1 MSKLD
6 VSSLTEM
13 IGSGVYTL
21 VSNCIQLPVAYVVH
35 RSTSF
40 EVRLLIARIV
50 RTSIQRTPM
59 DGGLGIGNECFTKI
73 QKLSM
78 KSCK

>member
-1 MSKLD
+1 MSELD
-6 VSSLTEM
+6 ASSLTEM
-13 IGSGVYTL
+13 IGSGVNTL
-21 VSNCIQLPVAYVVH
+21 VSNFIKLPVACVVH

-50 RTSIQRTPM
+50 RTSTQRTPL
-59 DGGLGIGNECFTKI
+59 DGGLVIGNECFTKI